1 MPGTP
6 GNTVRFE
13 DCQNIIA
20 MKTLAVTTVKAL
32 ADFLFTQ
39 AEMDA
44 ADYLIVS
51 TFGNAANFS
60 RVAGVTPTTTFGIPV
75 RAGDGAIGYGGNVA
89 VKAFQVVAQTGT
101 ATVTVELSKY

>member
-1 MPGTP
+1 MAA
-6 GNTVRFE
+6 GNTTRIE
-13 DCQNIIA
+13 DYINVIN
-20 MKTLAVTTVKAL
+20 MKTLAVTTVVGL
-32 ADFLFTQ
+32 ADFGFSQ

-60 RVAGVTPTTTFGIPV
+60 RVAGAVPTTTFGIPV
-75 RAGDGAIGYGGNVA
+75 EAGRGAIGYGGNAA

-101 ATVTVELSKY
+101 AAVTVELSKY